1 MLQSVKKLQ
10 TFTISAADGE
20 IGHAET
26 FYFDDER
33 WTVRYLVVDT
43 TSWRT
48 GPKVLISPM
57 SIRQMDANRGTLLL
71 SSTREQIQNSPP
83 IDTHKPVSRQHEREY
98 YRYYQYPYYWG
109 DVGLWGPAP
118 TPIDL
123 AKGPGRKSEGQFERP
138 PEAAVDTDD
147 VHLRSTREV
156 IGYHIQAAD
165 GELGHVSDFL
175 VDDETWAIRYAV
187 ADTSN
192 WWFGK
197 KVLIAAEWL
206 DRVSWSDAKVVVDLS
221 RQAVKE
227 APAYDP
233 AMDIDRQWEADYFTH
248 YQRHGY
254 WQTSGMAT
262 PTLVSLKQHREFR
275 VAAGEAD
282 PRGWKVVSGSDGR
295 IIGKVDDLL
304 ADPLTMKVRYLDVDL
319 EGDLEVRRPERGGH
333 ILLPVEYARL
343 SEREDRVTAEGVSAD
358 DIGRVPPYTTSPIPA
373 QYDEAFRSSLREL
386 H

>member
-1 MLQSVKKLQ
+1 MLQSVKRLQ
-10 TFTISAADGE
+10 TFTIMAVDGL
-20 IGHAET
+20 IGRAET

-33 WTVRYLVVDT
+33 WAVRYLVVDT
-43 TSWRT
+43 TRWRT

-57 SIRQMDANRGTLLL
+57 SIRQIDFDAGTLLL

-83 IDTHKPVSRQHEREY
+83 IDTQNPVSRQHEREY

-118 TPIDL
+118 TPIEL
-123 AKGPGRKSEGQFERP
+123 AKGPWPAGEEQLERSP
-138 PEAAVDTDD
+138 DIAAGDD
-147 VHLRSTREV
+147 DLQLRSTRDA
-156 IGYHIQAAD
+156 IGYQVEAAD
-165 GELGHVSDFL
+165 GDLGHVSDFL
-175 VDDETWAIRYAV
+175 VDDQTWAIRYAV
-187 ADTSN
+187 VDTSN
-192 WWFGK
+192 WWLGK
-197 KVLIAAEWL
+197 EVLIAAEWL
-206 DRVSWSDAKVVVDLS
+206 DRVSWSDAKVVIDLD

-233 AMDIDRQWEADYFTH
+233 AVEIDRQWESDYFTH

-262 PTLVSLKQHREFR
+262 PTLVRLKQHREFR
-275 VAAGEAD
+275 VAAGDVD

-295 IIGKVDDLL
+295 IIGKVDDLF

-319 EGDLEVRRPERGGH
+319 EGDLEIQRPDRGGH

-343 SEREDRVTAEGVSAD
+343 SEREDRVTAEGLSAE
-358 DIGRVPPYTTSPIPA
+358 DIARVPPYTTSPIPA
-373 QYDEAFRSSLREL
+373 QYDRAFRSSLREL